1 MKIPEIK
8 RLVETYTLEQLQ
20 AAEAEI
26 AEGNVPAI
34 EVHGDDEG
42 EKLTHLFGAQFIR
55 EKVES
60 GVEFTV
66 ALREFTQKVRNS
78 IN

>member
-8 RLVETYTLEQLQ
+8 RLAETYTLEQLQ
-20 AAEAEI
+20 EAELAI
-26 AEGNVPAI
+26 ADEREPEI
-34 EVHGDDEG
+34 EVHGEDEG

-55 EKVES
+55 EKVD
-60 GVEFTV
+60 GGMEFTA

-78 IN
+78 IQ